1 MARAERDP
9 EDHESPSHPPQAG
22 ATENEKLLTQD
33 DYYDANQFHS
43 TRRYQSLATLFTL
56 CSMLSLSLRVSI
68 PSCLGF
74 ANNLRFTDL
83 MLLKEIS
90 WIRLLAFSPHSI
102 LMFP

>member
-43 TRRYQSLATLFTL
+43 TRRYHRAWPHCLHSAP
-56 CSMLSLSLRVSI
+56 CSHYLSESAYQAAL
-68 PSCLGF
+68 
-74 ANNLRFTDL
+74 DL
-83 MLLKEIS
+83 LTI
-90 WIRLLAFSPHSI
+90 
-102 LMFP
+102 